1 MAGFADR
8 VAYRFAGLVWT
19 ALYRGLNRR
28 DERDAIASLSMADT
42 MSANATTPAIAA

>member
-28 DERDAIASLSMADT
+28 DERDAIASIPLADDV
-42 MSANATTPAIAA
+42 SVSATTPAIAA

>member
-1 MAGFADR
+1 MSGFADR

-28 DERDAIASLSMADT
+28 DERDSIATIPTTDT
-42 MSANATTPAIAA
+42 MSVSATTPAIAA